1 MKERG
6 SDREKGSA
14 KSCQPEIKQ
23 AGTLPIPEPLHPPQS
38 HILPLHS
45 LYLSATASIFRLSR
59 LLSPLPRQ
67 RDIFKSA
74 AALHSRSLLL
84 PHTPSYLRHP
94 SRLSSD
100 PHVHAGPR
108 LSGRCSF
115 GLIQAS
121 HRAFVCLFVCL
132 PAALE
137 GESRQLREQHTQ
149 VLWEKKKICRQSE
162 LFSTKEFSV
171 FSQRAVCLCGTAGL
185 KHS

>member
-74 AALHSRSLLL
+74 AALRSRSLLL
-84 PHTPSYLRHP
+84 PHTHRHTCVI
-94 SRLSSD
+94 R
-100 PHVHAGPR
+100 H
-108 LSGRCSF
+108 
-115 GLIQAS
+115 AS
-121 HRAFVCLFVCL
+121 HQTRTSTQGRGSLDAAPSAWARLRTAPLFVCLFVC
-132 PAALE
+132 PQPWR
-137 GESRQLREQHTQ
+137 GKVGNSGNNTHRCYG
-149 VLWEKKKICRQSE
+149 KKK
-162 LFSTKEFSV
+162 
-171 FSQRAVCLCGTAGL
+171 
-185 KHS
+185 